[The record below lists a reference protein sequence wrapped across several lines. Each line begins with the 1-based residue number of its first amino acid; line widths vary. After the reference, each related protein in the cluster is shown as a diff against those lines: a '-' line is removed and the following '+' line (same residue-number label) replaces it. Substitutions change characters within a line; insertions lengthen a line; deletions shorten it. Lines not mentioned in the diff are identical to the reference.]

1 MILLAAY
8 RRSMMNKLP
17 LLTALLVL
25 MLFQAGCGASSL
37 AQPALESYPEL
48 ERALPTH
55 DAAAIAEGGP
65 WSIIAGEHFAI
76 DGETLM
82 FDAPPGQ
89 RGWAITDL
97 GEYQPDELITQVRLV
112 PEGTMLP
119 QVAQPYAWHGLADY
133 GLGSWLILLDMI
145 CSYWIDFARYYDIQQ
160 TTGPDGHA
168 YLLVVGY
175 EEFTPVSAH
184 LEVLVDGEWREL

>member
-1 MILLAAY
+1 MQ
-8 RRSMMNKLP
+8 KLP
-17 LLTALLVL
+17 LLFITLAFILL
-25 MLFQAGCGASSL
+25 QAGCGGSNAD
-37 AQPALESYPEL
+37 PAHLGDTPEL
-48 ERALPTH
+48 EQDLPLHGAT
-55 DAAAIAEGGP
+55 AIAEGGP
-65 WSIIAGEHFAI
+65 WSIIAGEHFYL

-82 FDAPPGQ
+82 FDAPPGE

-97 GEYQPDELITQVRLV
+97 GEYQPDELIIQIRLV

-145 CSYWIDFARYYDIQQ
+145 CSYWVDFDRYYDIQQ

-184 LEVLVDGEWREL
+184 LEVNVNGEWREL